1 MAPVWSVIVTAEYFD
16 QWFADIARSDARQQL
31 FTQWLGLPPEVGPSD
46 LVPFAGLQTIVA
58 ALDLPPGGQLVDLAC
73 GRGGPGMWIARE
85 AGADVIGVDFS
96 PEAVAQA
103 SMRRVLFGLDDRASF
118 VIGTLESTGLSAG
131 GADAAVCVDAFQFA
145 DDSAAAAGEI
155 RRILRPGG
163 HVVLTSW
170 EAVDRADELVSE
182 RIRAVDLV
190 GSLRVAGFSD
200 IRAEERPDWHETAR
214 LLWEA
219 ALTLAENG
227 DPAVASTRAEAQ
239 RSLETHDR
247 IRRVMAT
254 ATAP

>member
-1 MAPVWSVIVTAEYFD
+1 MTAEYFD

-46 LVPFAGLQTIVA
+46 LVPLAGLQTIAA
-58 ALDLPPGGQLVDLAC
+58 ALDLPRGGQLVDLAC
-73 GRGGPGMWIARE
+73 GRGGPGMWLARE

-96 PEAVAQA
+96 SEAVQQA
-103 SMRRVLFGLDDRASF
+103 SMRRVLFGLDDGASF

-131 GADAAVCVDAFQFA
+131 GADAAVCIDAFQFA

-163 HVVLTSW
+163 RVVLTSW
-170 EAVDRADELVSE
+170 EAADPTDELVSE
-182 RIRAVDLV
+182 RIRAVNLA
-190 GSLRVAGFSD
+190 GSLRAAGFSAV
-200 IRAEERPDWHETAR
+200 RSEERPDWHETAR
-214 LLWEA
+214 ALWEA
-219 ALTLAENG
+219 ALAMAENG
-227 DPAVASTRAEAQ
+227 DPAVESTRAEAE

-254 ATAP
+254 AIAP